1 MDVYSSVII
10 EEQTGIDP
18 AEVEPVRIAPFSR
31 PDIFG
36 GDVEVTHYQIWSL
49 ALVIRADDVECPIV
63 LPDRCREE
71 PAGGDEYLLRTNWEL
86 F

>member
-1 MDVYSSVII
+1 MDVHFPVIV

-18 AEVEPVRIAPFSR
+18 VEVEPDRIAPFSR

-36 GDVEVTHYQIWSL
+36 GDVEVAHYQIWSL
-49 ALVIRADDVECPIV
+49 APVIRADDIECPIV
-63 LPDRCREE
+63 LPDRWREE
-71 PAGGDEYLLRTNWEL
+71 PAGGDEYPLRANWEL